1 MPYPRVKPEL
11 ITKYLDSLTEHERS
25 AMKIAADQLGSSF
38 DVEKSIG
45 FTQWLSS
52 LNEK

>member
-1 MPYPRVKPEL
+1 MPYPRVEPEL

-45 FTQWLSS
+45 FTQWLSN